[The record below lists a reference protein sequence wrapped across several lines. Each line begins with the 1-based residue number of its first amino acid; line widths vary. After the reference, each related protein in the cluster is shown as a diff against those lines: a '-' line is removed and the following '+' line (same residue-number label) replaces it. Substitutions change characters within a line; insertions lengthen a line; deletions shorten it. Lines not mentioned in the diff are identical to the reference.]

1 MYVLDTN
8 VVSEIRKVAA
18 GRADPNVAGWVDGV
32 DIEVTFISV
41 LTVYELELG
50 IMRLEH
56 RDPPAGAVL
65 RRWLDDDVRAA
76 FGGRVLAVDSA
87 VAVRAAGLHRPRSA
101 PVVDALIGA
110 TALVHGMTL
119 VTRNVA
125 DFARFADLEI
135 VDPWTPTRPQGTG

>member
-32 DIEVTFISV
+32 DIEVAFISV

-56 RDPPAGAVL
+56 RDPPSGAVL
-65 RRWLDDDVRAA
+65 RRWLDDGRSRRVR
-76 FGGRVLAVDSA
+76 GPG
-87 VAVRAAGLHRPRSA
+87 PCC
-101 PVVDALIGA
+101 
-110 TALVHGMTL
+110 
-119 VTRNVA
+119 
-125 DFARFADLEI
+125 
-135 VDPWTPTRPQGTG
+135 